1 METLEGNNIT
11 MIHDAKVLKEEVRH
25 ENIHDQNNIISLTN
39 LAITQCI
46 GKTNTNLDAI
56 ITRYADTIIDY
67 NMRNLG
73 TPSLIFVL
81 DFSIFRCLCYHKI
94 FLYSILLQCTFF

>member
-11 MIHDAKVLKEEVRH
+11 MIHDAKVLKEEVRY

-46 GKTNTNLDAI
+46 GETNTNLDAI
-56 ITRYADTIIDY
+56 ITRYADTIINY

-81 DFSIFRCLCYHKI
+81 DFSIFRYLRYHKI
-94 FLYSILLQCTFF
+94 YILLQCTFKWI

>member
-56 ITRYADTIIDY
+56 ITRYADTIINY

-81 DFSIFRCLCYHKI
+81 DFSIFR
-94 FLYSILLQCTFF
+94 YS

>member
-25 ENIHDQNNIISLTN
+25 ENIHEQNNNIISLTN

-46 GKTNTNLDAI
+46 GETNTNLDAI

-73 TPSLIFVL
+73 TLSLIFVL
-81 DFSIFRCLCYHKI
+81 DFSIFR
-94 FLYSILLQCTFF
+94 YS